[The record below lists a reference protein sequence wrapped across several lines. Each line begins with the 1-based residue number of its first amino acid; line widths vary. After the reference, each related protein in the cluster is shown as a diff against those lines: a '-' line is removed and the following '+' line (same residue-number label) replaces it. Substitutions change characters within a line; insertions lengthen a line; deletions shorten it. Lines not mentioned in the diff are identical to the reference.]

1 MTALVQV
8 RDGTALASSIDVA
21 LSFEKQHRN
30 VMRSIRTL
38 VEQCSDLALNF
49 ERMVQQ
55 IAIGDGAQRDS
66 HYYVMDRK
74 GFTLLA
80 MGFTGPR
87 ALEWKIAYIDAFD
100 RMETALRATVE
111 DDQPDDELLPSAKSL
126 GDLRFVDRLKYEPP
140 TIQLAYVREM
150 RMARGRPGAIVA
162 MRDLGWEDEEDG
174 APEKLLAASN
184 PVIKQVLQWVQD
196 RTVPEPGHR
205 SRTMTMYN
213 DFVRWCGGL
222 QMEVLS
228 LTAFGRSL
236 SSLGYPS
243 RRSNTTYRDG
253 LKLRQPN

>member
-1 MTALVQV
+1 MLAHVEV
-8 RDGTALASSIDVA
+8 REGMARASSLAVA
-21 LSFEKQHRN
+21 QSFAKQHRD
-30 VMRSIRTL
+30 VMRSVRKL
-38 VEQCSDLALNF
+38 LEQCPELARNF
-49 ERMVQQ
+49 ARMLQQ
-55 IAIGDGAQRDS
+55 IETGQTARRDS
-66 HYYVMDRK
+66 HYYEMDRK

-80 MGFTGPR
+80 MGFTGPK

-100 RMETALRATVE
+100 RMEAALRATI
-111 DDQPDDELLPSAKSL
+111 DDEQPDDDLLPPAKSL
-126 GDLRFVDRLKYEPP
+126 GDLTFVDRLRYEPP
-140 TIQLAYVREM
+140 NIQLAYVREM

-162 MRDLGWEDEEDG
+162 MRDLGWEGEEDG

-196 RTVPEPGHR
+196 RTQPEPGNR
-205 SRTMTMYN
+205 VRTMSMYN

-243 RRSNTTYRDG
+243 RRSNATYRDG